1 MTTQQARN
9 VRGTAIRRSVGPEG
23 HLDVK
28 LLTRAVKEFNVCRT
42 HAVMYP
48 PDHPQIV
55 RSIER
60 ACEFMQKLCEET
72 PTLTLGL
79 AKDCLFFDGQCLD
92 PKSNVF
98 KEFSNA
104 LNSRD
109 IAAVTF
115 LRGLTKDEIVEFH
128 HILNSDPEEIRNVGG
143 IREMMNKAG
152 MAHIHV
158 QAVDYRFF
166 HLTEEEEISRDL
178 TKDKELRPVD
188 LWQDFVHHLIMGH
201 LAQEAKGISLE
212 AWENL
217 EPARLSQLMNE
228 HHLNVETVV
237 ASYEHVIAGQLGQLC
252 DHQTMEKLDALLKNL
267 QPGLRRQ
274 FLAVT
279 LDHVQDQADE
289 LLSGFSEDVV
299 LEMLQQASEQGR
311 EISPTLLTLVR
322 GLAGI
327 DEAMPASAD
336 VGQVPG
342 GADSIPAPSREQFE
356 RLFDRESYESYVDAE
371 YSATLDRLSEAAE
384 QSAANRAEAGAG
396 PEQSDSGDE
405 TDMASQ
411 EVSES
416 LDDGLLATR
425 ICEMLITLLAQ
436 EVDADDYEVFSQKVV
451 EYLPDLLEVG
461 EFELALG
468 FLILFRSHAA
478 EGPDNIAALATKAIE
493 GFNASA
499 IAAKAVEAYRRFHGK
514 KRGEATEFLR
524 ALGGQCVPWLMVL
537 FAREEF
543 PSTNKALLH
552 LLEHYAKDT
561 LVEAYRRLSDPREQL
576 LRNLL
581 AFIQNHDDTDAIPH
595 IRPLLKHSSH
605 WVRMDA
611 LTILLALGDT
621 GTLES
626 LRAALHSRV
635 PEEFSR
641 AIGLVGLYRI
651 VELVDDLTGMLR
663 VTAFRRSHYRRNEE
677 IIRILGRV
685 GDPKVIPLLERIVRK
700 SWVIFPSQHAKV
712 KLALFESLSGYPRE
726 HLDGILRIGLKSKD
740 SRIRTVSNTML
751 DGSQ

>member
-1 MTTQQARN
+1 MTTQQAGN
-9 VRGTAIRRSVGPEG
+9 TRGTASRQSAGPEDR
-23 HLDVK
+23 LDVK
-28 LLTRAVKEFNVCRT
+28 LLTRAVKELNVCRT

-48 PDHPQIV
+48 SDHPQIV

-60 ACEFMQKLCEET
+60 ACEFMQKLCEAT
-72 PTLTLGL
+72 PILTLGL
-79 AKDCLFFDGQCLD
+79 AKDCLLFEGQCLD

-109 IAAVTF
+109 IATVTF

-128 HILNSDPEEIRNVGG
+128 HILNSDPEEIRNAGG
-143 IREMMNKAG
+143 IQEMMKKAA
-152 MAHIHV
+152 MSHINI

-166 HLTEEEEISRDL
+166 HLTEEEEISQGL
-178 TKDKELRPVD
+178 VKDKQIRPVD

-201 LAQEAKGISLE
+201 LAREAKGISLE
-212 AWENL
+212 AWEDL

-228 HHLNVETVV
+228 HHLNAETVV
-237 ASYEHVIAGQLGQLC
+237 ASYEHVIASQLNRFC
-252 DHQTMEKLDALLKNL
+252 DHQSMEKLNTLLKNL
-267 QPGLRRQ
+267 QPELRRQ

-299 LEMLQQASEQGR
+299 LEMLQQASQEGR

-327 DEAMPASAD
+327 DGAMPAFAD
-336 VGQVPG
+336 VGRVQ
-342 GADSIPAPSREQFE
+342 DSVDPMPTPSREHFK
-356 RLFDRESYESYVDAE
+356 RLFDRENYESYVDAE

-384 QSAANRAEAGAG
+384 QGAANWAATGAG
-396 PEQSDSGDE
+396 PDQSDSGDE
-405 TDMASQ
+405 MAMALR
-411 EVSES
+411 EIAES
-416 LDDGLLATR
+416 LDDGLLVTR
-425 ICEMLITLLAQ
+425 ICGILVTLLAQ

-451 EYLPDLLEVG
+451 EYLPDLLEIG
-461 EFELALG
+461 EFELALR
-468 FLILFRSHAA
+468 FLVLFRSHAA
-478 EGPDNIAALATKAIE
+478 EGPDSIAALADKAIE
-493 GFNASA
+493 GSTSPA
-499 IAAKAVEAYRRFHGK
+499 IAAKAVEAFRRFHGK
-514 KRGEATEFLR
+514 QRWEATAFLR

-543 PSTNKALLH
+543 PSSNKALLQ
-552 LLEHYAKDT
+552 LLEHFAKDT

-581 AFIQNHDDTDAIPH
+581 AFIQNHGDTDAIPH
-595 IRPLLKHSSH
+595 IRPLLKHPSH

-611 LTILLALGDT
+611 LSMLLALGDS

-626 LRAALHSRV
+626 LRTALHSRV

-641 AIGLVGLYRI
+641 AIGLVGSYRI
-651 VELVDDLTGMLR
+651 AELVDDLTAMLR

-685 GDPKVIPLLERIVRK
+685 GDPKVLPLLERIARK
-700 SWVIFPSQHAKV
+700 SWVIFPSEHAKV
-712 KLALFESLSGYPRE
+712 KLAVFESLVGYPRE
-726 HLDGILRIGLKSKD
+726 HLSDILRIGLESKD
-740 SRIRTVSNTML
+740 FRIRTVSNIIFK
-751 DGSQ
+751 GSQ